1 MTLSRR
7 NFLKLLGMAGA
18 TLPLMPVLGQIY
30 DDDVQA
36 LEEKILELIG
46 DQPFGLDLRRID
58 PETGLLD
65 VRIINNAYTLYPIAS
80 CFKMLVV
87 LYYLTVTPRALW
99 QVDEDS
105 AAYRVAV
112 YSNNPMTGELIV
124 AASSY
129 YPILGN
135 AVERFNHFIRNTLLM
150 QNGIHDWDWPGSPT
164 IGMSD
169 PLYAASATRNVIGR
183 DGTAYEMDNVFY
195 AADLAEAWARL
206 LRDDPMPGEPQA
218 VEAIEMVF
226 ELFGIA
232 AEGYEAPIE
241 RAWGDYIGKDGVIP
255 DADSP
260 IGRVIN
266 DAGII
271 RVGEAETPYVV
282 AAMFAGSE
290 FSFVEMLRD
299 ILAEVETYEL
309 LRTG

>member
-1 MTLSRR
+1 MLSRR
-7 NFLKLLGMAGA
+7 NFLKLIGMMGA
-18 TLPLMPVLGQIY
+18 TLPLMPLRAQIY
-30 DDDVQA
+30 DDDIRDF
-36 LEEKILELIG
+36 EEAIFAILG

-58 PETGLLD
+58 PETGRVD
-65 VRIINNAYTLYPIAS
+65 VRVINNAYTLYPIAS

-87 LYYLTVTPRALW
+87 LYYLTVTPRERW

-112 YSNNPMTGELIV
+112 FSNNPMTGDLIAE
-124 AASSY
+124 AAAY
-129 YPILGN
+129 YPLSGN
-135 AVERFNHFIRNTLLM
+135 AIERFNHFIRNTLLM

-164 IGMSD
+164 IGESD
-169 PLYAASATRNVIGR
+169 PLYAASPSRSVIGR
-183 DGTAYEMDNVFY
+183 DGTAYAMDNVFY

-206 LRDDPMPGEPQA
+206 LSNDPMPGEPQA

-226 ELFGIA
+226 ELFSIP
-232 AEGYEAPIE
+232 AEDYEAPIE

-260 IGRVIN
+260 IGRVVN

-271 RVGEAETPYVV
+271 RVGEAQTPYVV

-290 FSFVEMLRD
+290 FRFVESLRA
-299 ILAEVETYEL
+299 ILEATEAYEQ